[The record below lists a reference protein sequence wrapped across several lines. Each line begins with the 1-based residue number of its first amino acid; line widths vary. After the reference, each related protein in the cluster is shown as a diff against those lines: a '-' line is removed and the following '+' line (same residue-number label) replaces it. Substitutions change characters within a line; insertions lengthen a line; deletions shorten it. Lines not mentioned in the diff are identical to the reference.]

1 MEFHLFLLLVNSALK
16 KKKLEENF
24 VQINLTKYYFF
35 VRIIELLKRGN
46 EYAFK
51 TIRLSKSSS

>member
-1 MEFHLFLLLVNSALK
+1 MGIHLFLLLANSTLK

-24 VQINLTKYYFF
+24 VRIYLTKYYFF
-35 VRIIELLKRGN
+35 VRIIGLLKRGN

-51 TIRLSKSSS
+51 TSRLSKSSL